1 MRIHRLDFVELAV
14 FAALLLVPGRPPLLA
29 VDEPASKDQPAA
41 ADTARQAAERKL
53 LREQMTARIAKIKVA
68 TVSTP
73 RGDAPERTA
82 VLIAKPLMTYTD
94 EPLFINSAT
103 LWAWSP
109 RKDGRPVAICKIE
122 HYDVTRRP
130 LPSEWLYCFA
140 SVSGELIHADW
151 PDGHQWTA
159 RRPGIAFHDVLDA
172 PRPGETPAVRQRQMK
187 DLSRRF
193 AATFDFGKTVHEE
206 LRLLPQPV
214 YSYADAEAGIIDGA
228 IFVASI
234 NGTNPTSLFLIE
246 LQREGERQLWKF
258 AVAAMTDGGV
268 VVKFDDKEVWS
279 KPALHAPGKDFESW
293 TYFFE
298 SGPGF

>member
-1 MRIHRLDFVELAV
+1 MRVHRLDSIALAI
-14 FAALLLVPGRPPLLA
+14 FAVATVSSEPPLHGA
-29 VDEPASKDQPAA
+29 DEAASKDQPAA
-41 ADTARQAAERKL
+41 AENATQTTERKL
-53 LREQMTARIAKIKVA
+53 LREQMTARIAKVKVA
-68 TVSTP
+68 TVNTS
-73 RGDAPERTA
+73 RGDGPDRIG

-103 LWAWSP
+103 LWAWAP
-109 RKDGRPVAICKIE
+109 RKESRPVAICKIE

-140 SVSGELIHADW
+140 SVSGDLIHADW

-159 RRPGIAFHDVLDA
+159 RRPGIAFHDVPDA
-172 PRPGETPAVRQRQMK
+172 PLPGESSAARQRQMK

-193 AATFDFGKTVHEE
+193 AATFDFGKTKHEE

-228 IFVASI
+228 VFAAAM
-234 NGTNPTSLFLIE
+234 NGTNPTALFLIE

-279 KPALHAPGKDFESW
+279 KPALHAPGKDFETW

-298 SGPGF
+298 SGAGS